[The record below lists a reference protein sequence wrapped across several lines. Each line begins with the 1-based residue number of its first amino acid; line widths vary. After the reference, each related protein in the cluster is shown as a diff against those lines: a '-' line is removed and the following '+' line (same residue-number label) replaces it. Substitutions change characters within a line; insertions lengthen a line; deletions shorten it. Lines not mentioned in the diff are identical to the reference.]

1 MKQKSTIITTIGIIG
16 LIAMFF
22 FPSPEENFI
31 YYLGLII
38 LIIGLIVCV
47 SKRKS

>member
-1 MKQKSTIITTIGIIG
+1 MKQKENIAITIGIIG

-31 YYLGLII
+31 YYLGLIV
-38 LIIGLIVCV
+38 LIIGLIVYV
-47 SKRKS
+47 LKK